1 MFSGP
6 EASVGRA
13 RPTPG
18 AAGARVWARSGAL
31 TFALKYGLHSSIRIH
46 PFYVKFAHKASGYE
60 AITCRF
66 GDFTPRTGSPAL
78 GSLKMQRAPR
88 GEGWASPGRRGP
100 APSPAAPLPPRPPH
114 PGLLRAP
121 RRTPERDARA
131 LPPSS
136 SPPWPCLVSSSTLEQ
151 LSPLP
156 TGAPVSQRLKLF
168 LGDVPPECP
177 PEPQA
182 SASRDIT

>member
-1 MFSGP
+1 M
-6 EASVGRA
+6 GRA

-100 APSPAAPLPPRPPH
+100 APSPAAPLPPRPPPPRASAGPAAH
-114 PGLLRAP
+114 AGEGRQGSSAVIVATVALFGFLFDSGAAESPPHGGSRVPAAEALPGGRPPRVPAGAPGLR
-121 RRTPERDARA
+121 
-131 LPPSS
+131 LP
-136 SPPWPCLVSSSTLEQ
+136 
-151 LSPLP
+151 
-156 TGAPVSQRLKLF
+156 
-168 LGDVPPECP
+168 
-177 PEPQA
+177 
-182 SASRDIT
+182 